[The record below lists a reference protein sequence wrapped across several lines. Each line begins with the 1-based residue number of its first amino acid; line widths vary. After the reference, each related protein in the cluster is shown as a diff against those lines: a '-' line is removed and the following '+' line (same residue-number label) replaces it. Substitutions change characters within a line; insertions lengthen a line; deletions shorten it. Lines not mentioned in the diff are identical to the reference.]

1 MKYLL
6 TLTVIAVLGFAVV
19 GCNKSKK
26 INAATASSS
35 CSASADACC
44 GSDACSTDVKAQP
57 AAAGANDSCCPS
69 MKKMGKMTKT
79 MPAAAGA
86 NDSCCPSMK
95 KMGKMTKTMPAA
107 AGASDPAGCG
117 DMKDCDKMGWDKK
130 GAMPVG
136 CPMSGGQ

>member
-86 NDSCCPSMK
+86 
-95 KMGKMTKTMPAA
+95 
-107 AGASDPAGCG
+107 SDPAGCG